1 MVTNEFDF
9 TGPKPDL
16 FNLNI
21 EGERVRLISITTAF
35 EQDILTEF
43 SSDITTYMIPKP
55 ADSIEETRA
64 FIEASLTAFSEGNN
78 LQLVILEKETNEFLG
93 CCGLHGRGDV
103 RNPEF
108 GIWLKKGAHGR
119 GLGKE
124 AIWTLAVW
132 AQENIRLESFIYPVD
147 KRNEAS
153 RKIPVSLGGEV
164 VEERTDKG
172 MSGNVLNEVVYKIS
186 LPLPEARGSI

>member
-1 MVTNEFDF
+1 MSAFEFI
-9 TGPKPDL
+9 GPKPDL

-21 EGERVRLISITTAF
+21 EGERVRLVSITRAF
-35 EQDILTEF
+35 ERDVFEEF

-55 ADSIEETRA
+55 ADSVEETRA
-64 FIEASLTAFSEGNN
+64 FIEASLKGFAEGNN
-78 LQLVILEKETNEFLG
+78 LQFVILEKTTDDFLG
-93 CCGLHGRGDV
+93 CCGLHGRDDV

-124 AIWTLAVW
+124 AISTLAFW
-132 AQENIRLESFIYPVD
+132 AQERIRLESFVYSVD
-147 KRNEAS
+147 KRNVSS

-164 VEERTDKG
+164 VEERTETG
-172 MSGNVLNEVVYKIS
+172 MSGNVLDEVVYKIL
-186 LPLPEARGSI
+186 LPLPQQSLDVPH